1 MEPKIR
7 FKGFEGE
14 WKAEDF
20 QNSFDSLRNNSL
32 SRAELADDGKIANI
46 HYGDVLIKYSECID
60 TSVDKLTYILDNGI
74 GKNLVKNGALK
85 RGDIIFADAAE
96 DSTVGK
102 CSELLCKDNELIV
115 SGLHTIACRPR
126 LNVAEK
132 YLGYYL
138 NSPAY
143 HNQLLPHI
151 QGTKISSI
159 SKKAINT
166 TFVVFPTQKAEQQ
179 EIASYFTSLDS
190 QISAS
195 ISRLA
200 SLKQMKTASLQAM
213 FPQEGETVPKIRFKG
228 FEGEWKKVKLGDIA
242 KFTKGQGYSKSDL
255 KETGQ
260 PIILY
265 GRMYT
270 KYQFVIDEVDT
281 FANLKDASILSEG
294 DEIIMPASGET
305 PEDIACASAVL
316 AKDIILGGDLNIM
329 HFDLTKISTPYIALV
344 ITYSKTHHDLSK
356 CAQGKSVVH
365 LHNGAI
371 SRATISLPSL
381 AEQQAIA
388 SYFTSL
394 DRQISLQSQ
403 RLEKLKQIKSA
414 CLDKMF
420 V

>member
-14 WKAEDF
+14 WKAE
-20 QNSFDSLRNNSL
+20 
-32 SRAELADDGKIANI
+32 ELA
-46 HYGDVLIKYSECID
+46 HVC
-60 TSVDKLTYILDNGI
+60 SVNRGVRVTRNDLHNNGI
-74 GKNLVKNGALK
+74 YPVYQNTDYPMGYYTKFNVLSNNPFVIVGGSAGLIGFCHTNFWAADDCVYFGDNPIINKSFLYNNLVFHKTEIKRNVRGA
-85 RGDIIFADAAE
+85 
-96 DSTVGK
+96 SV
-102 CSELLCKDNELIV
+102 
-115 SGLHTIACRPR
+115 PR
-126 LNVAEK
+126 LDRETLRK
-132 YLGYYL
+132 LPI
-138 NSPAY
+138 SMPS
-143 HNQLLPHI
+143 LL
-151 QGTKISSI
+151 
-159 SKKAINT
+159 
-166 TFVVFPTQKAEQQ
+166 EQQ
-179 EIASYFTSLDS
+179 AIASYFTSLDS
-190 QISAS
+190 QISAAT
-195 ISRLA
+195 SRLA
-200 SLKQMKTASLQAM
+200 SLKQMKAASLQAM

-242 KFTKGQGYSKSDL
+242 KFSKGQGYSKSDL
-255 KETGQ
+255 KETGH

-270 KYQFVIDEVDT
+270 KYQFAIDEVDT

-294 DEIIMPASGET
+294 NEIIMPASGET

-329 HFDLTKISTPYIALV
+329 HFDLTKFSTPYIALV
-344 ITYSKTHHDLSK
+344 ITYSKTHQDLSK

-371 SRATISLPSL
+371 SKAIISLPSL

>member
-1 MEPKIR
+1 MNNMMEPKIR

-14 WKAEDF
+14 WKAE
-20 QNSFDSLRNNSL
+20 
-32 SRAELADDGKIANI
+32 ELA
-46 HYGDVLIKYSECID
+46 HVC
-60 TSVDKLTYILDNGI
+60 SVNRGVRVTRNDLHNNGI
-74 GKNLVKNGALK
+74 YPVYQNTDYPMGYYTKFNVLSNNPFVIVGGSAGLIGFCHTNFWAADDCVYFGDNPIINKSFLYNNLVFHKTEIKRNVRGA
-85 RGDIIFADAAE
+85 
-96 DSTVGK
+96 SV
-102 CSELLCKDNELIV
+102 
-115 SGLHTIACRPR
+115 PR
-126 LNVAEK
+126 LDRETLRK
-132 YLGYYL
+132 LPI
-138 NSPAY
+138 SMPS
-143 HNQLLPHI
+143 LL
-151 QGTKISSI
+151 
-159 SKKAINT
+159 
-166 TFVVFPTQKAEQQ
+166 EQQ
-179 EIASYFTSLDS
+179 AIASYFTSLDS
-190 QISAS
+190 QISAAT
-195 ISRLA
+195 SRLA
-200 SLKQMKTASLQAM
+200 SLKQMKAASLQAM

-242 KFTKGQGYSKSDL
+242 KFSKGQGYSKSDL
-255 KETGQ
+255 KETGH

-270 KYQFVIDEVDT
+270 KYQFAIDEVDT

-294 DEIIMPASGET
+294 NEIIMPASGET

-329 HFDLTKISTPYIALV
+329 HFDLTKFSTPYIALV
-344 ITYSKTHHDLSK
+344 ITYSKTHQDLSK

-371 SRATISLPSL
+371 SKAIISLPSL
-381 AEQQAIA
+381 AEQQVIA

>member
-1 MEPKIR
+1 MMEPKIR

-14 WKAEDF
+14 WRNLSITEIASLKAGK
-20 QNSFDSLRNNSL
+20 SFNKLDAIDKPTVGYYPCYGGNGQRGYLPYYNQ
-32 SRAELADDGKIANI
+32 EGKYNI
-46 HYGDVLIKYSECID
+46 
-60 TSVDKLTYILDNGI
+60 I
-74 GKNLVKNGALK
+74 GRQGALC
-85 RGDIIFADAAE
+85 GCI
-96 DSTVGK
+96 
-102 CSELLCKDNELIV
+102 
-115 SGLHTIACRPR
+115 
-126 LNVAEK
+126 NVAEGK
-132 YLGYYL
+132 FYATEHAVIVTPINVSDFEFLHESLIRANINQYATGAAQPGISVTNVNSQLSL
-138 NSPAY
+138 NYPIY
-143 HNQLLPHI
+143 EEQ
-151 QGTKISSI
+151 
-159 SKKAINT
+159 KAIG
-166 TFVVFPTQKAEQQ
+166 K
-179 EIASYFTSLDS
+179 YFTSLDS

-195 ISRLA
+195 TSRLA
-200 SLKQMKTASLQAM
+200 SLKQMKAASLQAM

-316 AKDIILGGDLNIM
+316 VKDIILGGDLNIM

>member
-14 WKAEDF
+14 WKTPSIGEVFELRNGYTPSKAVNVFWEGGTIPWFRMEDIRTNGGILKDAIQHITPLAVKGAGLF
-20 QNSFDSLRNNSL
+20 EKNSIILATTATIGVHAMLIADSLANQQFTNFKVRKSL
-32 SRAELADDGKIANI
+32 SDKYINEFLYYSFFNI
-46 HYGDVLIKYSECID
+46 DEWSKKNTNTGGLL
-60 TSVDKLTYILDNGI
+60 SVNMPL
-74 GKNLVKNGALK
+74 LVKQPLY
-85 RGDIIFADAAE
+85 
-96 DSTVGK
+96 SP
-102 CSELLCKDNELIV
+102 CK
-115 SGLHTIACRPR
+115 
-126 LNVAEK
+126 
-132 YLGYYL
+132 
-138 NSPAY
+138 
-143 HNQLLPHI
+143 Q
-151 QGTKISSI
+151 
-159 SKKAINT
+159 
-166 TFVVFPTQKAEQQ
+166 EQQ
-179 EIASYFTSLDS
+179 AIASYFTSLDS
-190 QISAS
+190 QISAAT
-195 ISRLA
+195 SRLA
-200 SLKQMKTASLQAM
+200 SLKQMKAASLQAM

-281 FANLKDASILSEG
+281 FANLKAASILSEG

-305 PEDIACASAVL
+305 PEDIACASAVM

-344 ITYSKTHHDLSK
+344 ITYSETHHDLSK

-371 SRATISLPSL
+371 SRATISIPSL